1 MVLRAI
7 SDDYENM
14 DQVILR
20 DVAKNG
26 AKLGL
31 AVGRSDIV
39 DALAGLIEDE
49 LAKAY
54 FLPVRR
60 NFKVCRRSMSSRS
73 TSKHIST
80 SQKRGWISIYPMT
93 CGRPSTMMM
102 MKIKPRV

>member
-39 DALAGLIEDE
+39 DALAGPDRGRTGQGLFLASTKELQGMPPLDVVEEYFKTYFYITKKGMDLHLSDDMWAAFDDDDDED
-49 LAKAY
+49 
-54 FLPVRR
+54 
-60 NFKVCRRSMSSRS
+60 
-73 TSKHIST
+73 
-80 SQKRGWISIYPMT
+80 
-93 CGRPSTMMM
+93 
-102 MKIKPRV
+102 